1 MTKRSETGEAPA
13 SPAPGSKTPPRKSRG
28 KRPSLATHA
37 ARTTR
42 PEISRDAIARLMSL
56 SPDRPHYTVG
66 DVIHRLKRSAPSL
79 PGSPLSSSTR
89 PPR

>member
-1 MTKRSETGEAPA
+1 MSKRTKAGEASPSPAPA
-13 SPAPGSKTPPRKSRG
+13 SKGPPTQRRS
-28 KRPSLATHA
+28 KRPSRATLAK
-37 ARTTR
+37 R
-42 PEISRDAIARLMSL
+42 PEVSRDAIARLMSL

-66 DVIHRLKRSAPSL
+66 DVIHRLKRSAPTL